1 METQFFEDGNI
12 ATLGVESLPCQKV
25 LTYQLNGIGDLP
37 KVKVKDTLL
46 DAILDSIYSSVFH
59 QVLPI
64 GSVKIKSI
72 QHLNKPMSLA
82 EGSNQSGYQNHLAVK
97 VKETSLSIK
106 RFMKN
111 AEQESMSAADR
122 RLEAFKIKQSFLEI
136 NQYFQSHERFVLFIN
151 RSLANC
157 AQQFAFCFVHRITH
171 GNINNDALSIEGK
184 WQNNNTSSFHN
195 DFAENSFTSSSLNE
209 QKDVALSLFLRWV
222 CYYNSFNK
230 TQIET
235 SELSQ
240 YFYAIY
246 NKYLEYYVVSVLG
259 VSPDELPLNTLA
271 RAELTSGL
279 IKLYQHN
286 ASELDIAK
294 FITQSLSDITKE
306 GSASYKL
313 LNSAI
318 TSENQHYTPSSII
331 TKWAIIGL
339 RKVYFNALFQN
350 NNIRQS
356 LAIFLSKR
364 KLDQVLELSNHYEDC
379 AAWLFEAKDS
389 SVHTVIFSNKKL
401 LIYFVPVTQ
410 SYVVEHFDK
419 GHKYSFIDAKELLLY
434 IQTQPK
440 LDFNLPGFL
449 AWRGLIYMLT
459 ELLELER
466 GQLA

>member
-1 METQFFEDGNI
+1 METQFFEDRNI

-59 QVLPI
+59 QILPI

-72 QHLNKPMSLA
+72 QHLNKPMSLV
-82 EGSNQSGYQNHLAVK
+82 EEDSQDGYQNHLAVK
-97 VKETSLSIK
+97 VKETSLSIN

-111 AEQESMSAADR
+111 SEQESMSAADR

-157 AQQFAFCFVHRITH
+157 AQQFAFCFAHRITH
-171 GNINNDALSIEGK
+171 GDIGNDALSIEGR
-184 WQNNNTSSFHN
+184 WQNNNTSTFHN
-195 DFAENSFTSSSLNE
+195 DFTENSFSSSSLNE
-209 QKDVALSLFLRWV
+209 QKDLALSLFLRWV

-246 NKYLEYYVVSVLG
+246 YKYLEYYGVSVCG
-259 VSPDELPLNTLA
+259 VSPDELPLNTIA
-271 RAELTSGL
+271 RAEVTSEL

-286 ASELDIAK
+286 ASELDIAQ
-294 FITQSLSDITKE
+294 FITQTLLNINKK
-306 GSASYKL
+306 GSTSYQL
-313 LNSAI
+313 FNSAI
-318 TSENQHYTPSSII
+318 TSENQHYTQSSVI

-339 RKVYFNALFQN
+339 RKVFFNAPFKN
-350 NNIRQS
+350 SNIRQS
-356 LAIFLSKR
+356 LSIFLSKR
-364 KLDQVLELSNHYEDC
+364 KLNQILELSNDYEDC
-379 AAWLFEAKDS
+379 ASWLFEAKDS
-389 SVHTVIFSNKKL
+389 SVHTVMFSNRKL

-419 GHKYSFIDAKELLLY
+419 GHKYSFIDAKELLIY